1 LLAGTLFIEIFLLG
15 GQFVLAFA
23 NRHRI
28 RWRNFIVQT
37 WARMVALIVNMKVHA
52 VGRPPRPPFFL
63 VSNHLSY
70 IDIIAYFTQVH
81 CIFIAKAELASWPLF
96 GWLSKTANTV
106 FIDRNNHK
114 DIPRVNALIERAIH
128 DSDGVIV
135 FPESTSSKGSGIL
148 PFKSPLLEYAAS
160 NNFPVSY
167 ATIHYR
173 TGAADPPAYLAV
185 SWWGNM
191 TFIPHFLDFLKLSRI
206 DATITFSAAT
216 VQGDDRKSLAQE
228 LWRCLNAQFVPTVM
242 E

>member
-1 LLAGTLFIEIFLLG
+1 MAGTLFIEIFLMG

-23 NRHRI
+23 NRVRI
-28 RWRNFIVQT
+28 RWRNFIVQK
-37 WARMVALIVNMKVHA
+37 WARLVALIVNMKVHT

-81 CIFIAKAELASWPLF
+81 CIFIAKAELAKWPFF

-106 FIDRNNHK
+106 FIDRHNNK
-114 DIPRVNALIERAIH
+114 DIPRVNALIEKAVH
-128 DSDGVIV
+128 DSDGVII
-135 FPESTSSKGSGIL
+135 FPESTSTKGSGIL
-148 PFKSPLLEYAAS
+148 PFKSPLLEYAATK
-160 NNFPVSY
+160 NFPVSY

-173 TGAADPPAYLAV
+173 TGANDPPAYLAV
-185 SWWGNM
+185 SWWGKM
-191 TFIPHFLDFLKLSRI
+191 TFVPHFLELLKLSRL
-206 DATITFSAAT
+206 DATITFGATT

-228 LWRCLNAQFVPTVM
+228 LWRRLNEQFVPTVV